1 MAQDVLSV
9 SQLNVYIQHKLDGDT
24 LLNQVAVRGE
34 ISNYKM
40 YPSGHHYFTLKDEGG
55 ALKCVMFKGNAFRL
69 RFRPENG
76 MKVIAMGKVSVYPRD
91 GAYQLYCTAM
101 VMDGVGDLYAAF
113 EQLKKE
119 LEAQG
124 LFDPAH
130 KKPIP
135 QFPHTIGIV
144 TSSAGAAVHDMLRI
158 LRKRYPLVKVLLLPV
173 RVQGAE
179 APGEIAAAI
188 RYANYHKLCDLLI
201 VGRGGGS
208 MEDLWAFNEKVV
220 AWAIYES
227 VIPVISAVGHE
238 PDVTISDYVAD
249 LRAATPSN
257 AAELAVPDQLALMQL
272 LDEKANAMA
281 SGLQRQLKMA
291 RQHLHVLSGS
301 VSLQS
306 PTGYLQQQKKSLE
319 LLKNRL
325 ISAQNRN
332 ISAKK
337 QRYVADVS
345 KLDAMSPLKVLTRGY
360 AMAQAPDGAL
370 IRSVHQV
377 EIGQPITI
385 RFSDGQA
392 AATVSDKKEQTP

>member
-1 MAQDVLSV
+1 M
-9 SQLNVYIQHKLDGDT
+9 
-24 LLNQVAVRGE
+24 
-34 ISNYKM
+34 
-40 YPSGHHYFTLKDEGG
+40 
-55 ALKCVMFKGNAFRL
+55 
-69 RFRPENG
+69 
-76 MKVIAMGKVSVYPRD
+76 
-91 GAYQLYCTAM
+91 
-101 VMDGVGDLYAAF
+101 
-113 EQLKKE
+113 
-119 LEAQG
+119 
-124 LFDPAH
+124 
-130 KKPIP
+130 
-135 QFPHTIGIV
+135 
-144 TSSAGAAVHDMLRI
+144 
-158 LRKRYPLVKVLLLPV
+158 
-173 RVQGAE
+173 
-179 APGEIAAAI
+179 
-188 RYANYHKLCDLLI
+188 
-201 VGRGGGS
+201 
-208 MEDLWAFNEKVV
+208 

-281 SGLQRQLKMA
+281 SGLQRQLKTA
-291 RQHLHVLSGS
+291 RQHLNVLSGS

-360 AMAQAPDGAL
+360 AIAQAPDGAL

>member
-1 MAQDVLSV
+1 M
-9 SQLNVYIQHKLDGDT
+9 
-24 LLNQVAVRGE
+24 
-34 ISNYKM
+34 
-40 YPSGHHYFTLKDEGG
+40 
-55 ALKCVMFKGNAFRL
+55 
-69 RFRPENG
+69 
-76 MKVIAMGKVSVYPRD
+76 
-91 GAYQLYCTAM
+91 
-101 VMDGVGDLYAAF
+101 
-113 EQLKKE
+113 
-119 LEAQG
+119 
-124 LFDPAH
+124 
-130 KKPIP
+130 
-135 QFPHTIGIV
+135 
-144 TSSAGAAVHDMLRI
+144 
-158 LRKRYPLVKVLLLPV
+158 
-173 RVQGAE
+173 E
-179 APGEIAAAI
+179 APPEIVGAI
-188 RYANYHKLCDLLI
+188 RYANRWQLADVLI

-208 MEDLWAFNEKVV
+208 IEDLWAFNDERV
-220 AWAIYES
+220 ARAIYASE
-227 VIPVISAVGHE
+227 IPVISAVGHE

-257 AAELAVPDQLALMQL
+257 AAELAVPDQLALMQM

-281 SGLQRQLKMA
+281 SGLQRQLKTA
-291 RQHLHVLSGS
+291 RQHLNVLSGS

-360 AMAQAPDGAL
+360 AMVQAPDGAL

-392 AATVSDKKEQTP
+392 SATVSDKKEQTP